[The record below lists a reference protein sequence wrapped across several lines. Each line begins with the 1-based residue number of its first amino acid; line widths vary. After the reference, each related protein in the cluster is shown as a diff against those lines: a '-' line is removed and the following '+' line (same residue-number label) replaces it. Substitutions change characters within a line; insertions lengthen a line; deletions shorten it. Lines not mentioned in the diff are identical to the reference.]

1 MPWIRKHLLLTCLSF
16 CFICWTTAGQRGT
29 EALKDAADG
38 SIAPTG
44 SPAWRGEDSST
55 ETQTVN
61 VEHLH
66 CFPIGFGLRRGKAC
80 EVWTYMTTSWDT
92 SVEHTED
99 KSEPTIVPCPDGGH
113 LGVLREHA
121 GAPQM
126 AQVPSSWHGHTKDS
140 LRVSRHSR
148 QTMFGLVGPDT
159 ETSQREGHGTRSTG
173 DGCPWHAPSRTV
185 GAGKPYAGAKNAQRG
200 STDAREHARR

>member
-38 SIAPTG
+38 SIEPTG

-61 VEHLH
+61 VEHLR

-80 EVWTYMTTSWDT
+80 KVWTYMTISWDT
-92 SVEHTED
+92 SVEHTEH
-99 KSEPTIVPCPDGGH
+99 K
-113 LGVLREHA
+113 
-121 GAPQM
+121 
-126 AQVPSSWHGHTKDS
+126 SSW
-140 LRVSRHSR
+140 R
-148 QTMFGLVGPDT
+148 
-159 ETSQREGHGTRSTG
+159 
-173 DGCPWHAPSRTV
+173 
-185 GAGKPYAGAKNAQRG
+185 
-200 STDAREHARR
+200 